1 VDASARDPMLT
12 LKKHSIL
19 PTPCAVAESTVKKI
33 KGVAAGA
40 CRGIA
45 APVEPRHHLM
55 RTVLML
61 IGDAGLE
68 DFRRTQLLQC
78 RTLQKF
84 SHTND
89 VIFLTHTPVDR
100 LTSWC
105 EQDSSFFLKTS
116 SFSSPLP
123 CPDR

>member
-1 VDASARDPMLT
+1 LKRSKQVDASARDPMLT
-12 LKKHSIL
+12 FLKKHSIL
-19 PTPCAVAESTVKKI
+19 LTPSAVAESAVKKI

-68 DFRRTQLLQC
+68 GCRRT
-78 RTLQKF
+78 
-84 SHTND
+84 
-89 VIFLTHTPVDR
+89 
-100 LTSWC
+100 
-105 EQDSSFFLKTS
+105 
-116 SFSSPLP
+116 
-123 CPDR
+123 